1 MKNSQSEIDKIINLL
16 SLYEVISFDIFDTLI
31 TRCLPKPV
39 DVFELVELITAQLI
53 ETKISFAEIRK
64 NAEKKLNFSLGNPS
78 LDEIYDE
85 IKILGN
91 LSEDTVSRIKQIEIK
106 TEQALLVARKDILG
120 LFKIL
125 KKNGKRIVLISDMY
139 FSSEQLTSF
148 LENCGYDLQGV
159 ELIVSNEQKK
169 SKQDGS
175 LWSDLAQK
183 KGSLK
188 WFHIGDNLIG
198 DVRYPKAYGFD
209 VLEKDIRIYTPLEQ
223 FSKHPLSRMLNKYL
237 NGSISEKLILGRIIA
252 FSAFNNAFFIPS
264 QDVVGAWL
272 GPMMGKFMDFIF
284 EESQKFKKPFFLFV
298 TREGYIFRP
307 LFLKYC
313 KTIGKEATPSCL
325 FYASRVS
332 TSLAGISSIED
343 IEVLADTPFS
353 GTVEEF
359 IEKKLGLC
367 FIVKDIPKTY
377 SLPSEKKIFLNE
389 IKPYLPRI
397 FEEARNQKNLYT
409 EYCHQNFLEEFPILV
424 DIGFTGRTQY
434 NLSKILSR
442 EVGGLYIMLE
452 KRNLPQANGYFAGS
466 MLRLPNLIYENLPYF
481 EASLQVR
488 KQSVL
493 RLDRKNK
500 TIKPL
505 LATGMLVSSVV
516 QENFNSVLDFV
527 CYYAN
532 WKKELKEDFKLN
544 ETFVEDAWI
553 AVLSSKLLPQA
564 YLKALLL
571 EDDFSGIGLIN
582 VSQKKINSQQLSTLL
597 FKTKIKNVIKEHIPL
612 IAYNFAREFWIK
624 YFK

>member
-1 MKNSQSEIDKIINLL
+1 MENSQSEIDSLIKIL
-16 SLYEVISFDIFDTLI
+16 SQYEVISFDIFDTLI
-31 TRCLPKPV
+31 TRCLLKPV
-39 DVFELVELITAQLI
+39 DVFQLVELITAQQVG
-53 ETKISFAEIRK
+53 TTISFAEIRE
-64 NAEKKLNFSLGNPS
+64 NAEKKLNFSLGYPS
-78 LDEIYDE
+78 FDEIYDE
-85 IKILGN
+85 IKSLSN
-91 LSEDTVSRIKQIEIK
+91 LPEDTVAKIKEIEFK
-106 TEQALLVARKDILG
+106 TELGLLVARKDILA

-125 KKNGKRIVLISDMY
+125 KKNGKRVVLISDMY
-139 FSSEQLTSF
+139 FSSEQLSAF

-175 LWSDLAQK
+175 LWAKLARR
-183 KGSLK
+183 KGVLK

-209 VLEKDIRIYTPLEQ
+209 VLDKDTRIYTPLEQ
-223 FSKHPLSRMLNKYL
+223 FSKHPLSKILNKYL
-237 NGSISEKLILGRIIA
+237 NGNISEKLILGRIVA
-252 FSAFNNAFFIPS
+252 FSVFNNAFLTSSKDI
-264 QDVVGAWL
+264 VGAWL
-272 GPMMGKFMDFIF
+272 GPMMGKFMDFLF
-284 EESQKFKKPFFLFV
+284 EESQKFRNPFFLFV

-307 LFLKYC
+307 FFLKYC
-313 KTIGKEATPSCL
+313 KTIGREAPPNCL
-325 FYASRVS
+325 FFASRVS
-332 TSLAGISSIED
+332 TSLAGIRSIKD

-367 FIVKDIPKTY
+367 FIVKDKLKTY

-397 FEEARNQKNLYT
+397 FDEARNQNNLYT
-409 EYCHQNFLEEFPILV
+409 EYCHGIFPEELPILV

-442 EVGGLYIMLE
+442 QVGGLYIMLE
-452 KRNLPQANGYFAGS
+452 NRNLPQANGCFADS

-493 RLDRKNK
+493 RLERKDE

-505 LATGMLVSSVV
+505 LADGILVPSVV
-516 QENFNSVLDFV
+516 QENFSSVLDFV
-527 CYYAN
+527 GYYAK

-544 ETFVEDAWI
+544 EIFIEDVWMG
-553 AVLSSKLLPQA
+553 VLTSNLLPQA

-571 EDDFSGIGLIN
+571 EDDFSGLGLLN
-582 VSQKKINSQQLSTLL
+582 VSEKKINSQQLSMLF
-597 FKTKIKNVIKEHIPL
+597 FKTKIKNVIKEHVPL